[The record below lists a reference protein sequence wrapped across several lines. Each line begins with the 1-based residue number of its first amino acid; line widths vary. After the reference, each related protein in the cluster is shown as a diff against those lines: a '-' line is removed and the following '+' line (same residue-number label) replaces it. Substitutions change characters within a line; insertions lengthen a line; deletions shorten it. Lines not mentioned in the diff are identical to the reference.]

1 MARQHFYPAANGNT
15 NDWEVT
21 MNFIPEEAVDVLA
34 RRDLM
39 SPFYQVWIF
48 HPDYYPMHVCAA
60 TRRLHP
66 GLKATSSF
74 ACTG

>member
-1 MARQHFYPAANGNT
+1 
-15 NDWEVT
+15 

-60 TRRLHP
+60 TRSEQL
-66 GLKATSSF
+66 
-74 ACTG
+74 